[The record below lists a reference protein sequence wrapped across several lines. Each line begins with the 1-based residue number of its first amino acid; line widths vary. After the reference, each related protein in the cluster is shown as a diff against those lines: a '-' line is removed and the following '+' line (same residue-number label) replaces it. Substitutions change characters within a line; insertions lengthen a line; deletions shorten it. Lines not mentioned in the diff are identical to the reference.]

1 MVQEVLS
8 DLLAQCKEAEGLS
21 LSANQKSAQST
32 VVGTHDTGMHKT
44 KYIILVLN
52 EWLID
57 LYSLIQKKTFK
68 GFRTWELIRPIPEK
82 RAIQSGGHRD
92 D

>member
-21 LSANQKSAQST
+21 LSANHKSAQST

-44 KYIILVLN
+44 KYIILSTEWMNDWFVLS
-52 EWLID
+52 
-57 LYSLIQKKTFK
+57 YSKKDF
-68 GFRTWELIRPIPEK
+68 
-82 RAIQSGGHRD
+82 
-92 D
+92 